1 MYVLHVLALGSPL
14 WPRVYLLFFLNF
26 FSSKFLSFWVR
37 VRLGIGSGL
46 GLGLG
51 LSLGLLLDLKVPKES
66 DPKKISASCY
76 LVSGLVTKQV
86 IPKKIVLP
94 VLASKMKPKQASLW

>member
-1 MYVLHVLALGSPL
+1 MYPLHVLALGSIL

-51 LSLGLLLDLKVPKES
+51 LSLGFLLVLKVPKER
-66 DPKKISASCY
+66 DPKKFQPAAILYQAWLQS
-76 LVSGLVTKQV
+76 KV
-86 IPKKIVLP
+86 IPKKIVLAA
-94 VLASKMKPKQASLW
+94 VSFSASVMP